1 MASRRT
7 MISRDRQR
15 TCASRKR
22 TDREIRERQQ
32 QQSAVLMKLWKQA
45 RAEAKAAGSTG

>member
-15 TCASRKR
+15 TSVSRKR
-22 TDREIRERQQ
+22 SHKETLERQGQ
-32 QQSAVLMKLWKQA
+32 QAEVLRRLWKQA
-45 RAEAKAAGSTG
+45 REEAKAAG